1 MPIMLFFYASR
12 IHAAGHFEPTPF
24 ATPVAAAGFAVPLA
38 HAFPF
43 FAIGDDGVTF
53 IDKFLQCGGRNAV
66 NDGYGF
72 NRAALWTRTSFL
84 ASRRLAGFF

>member
-1 MPIMLFFYASR
+1 MTSGSAIGSCR
-12 IHAAGHFEPTPF
+12 
-24 ATPVAAAGFAVPLA
+24 VDAAGFLEPARVAAPVATAGITIPLA

-53 IDKFLQCGGRNAV
+53 TDKFLKCGGRNAV